1 MSTVIDIGR
10 LVRSSLTE
18 GRGIGISELHFS
30 HGDAARLVII
40 VLVAVS
46 LAMVV
51 VRSTIV
57 RRTPRHRV
65 GLPALLTRN
74 SSLSWSFLRHTPLL
88 VLMVGLP
95 SFIFA
100 LADPYSS
107 LTQRVESF
115 PGRRICVMIDAS
127 TSMVRPFS
135 APTLRQAASGSQAT
149 FLTTV
154 AAADR
159 FVQLR
164 INSKYRDLLA
174 LVEFGDQ
181 AYVVT
186 PFTTDYENVRLSL
199 SLVGDYT
206 EFVRFPDQG
215 TLIGRAI
222 DQGVELFRTFDFL
235 DATGNVMVLFSDGE
249 DSEVS
254 AGSKSVGELVQ
265 HARDAKVPIY
275 FVRVRFDRAFGGVI
289 SDSLWK
295 EAVEATGGR
304 YYAAPDESTLLRAIQ
319 DIDRVSPGRV
329 EIKQYVNRQPRFRPF
344 TLVAVA
350 AWSLATMLM
359 LTVPYFRR
367 FP

>member
-1 MSTVIDIGR
+1 LIDIGR
-10 LVRSSLTE
+10 LVESSLVE
-18 GRGIGISELHFS
+18 GRDLRISELHFS

-51 VRSTIV
+51 VRSTII
-57 RRTPRHRV
+57 RRTPSHRV
-65 GLPALLTRN
+65 GLPALLTTN
-74 SSLSWSFLRHTPLL
+74 GTFSWSFLRRAPLL

-95 SFIFA
+95 SFILA

-107 LTQRVESF
+107 LTQRVEAF
-115 PGRRICVMIDAS
+115 PGRRICLMIDAS

-135 APTLRQAASGSQAT
+135 APTLRQAGNGSQAT

-159 FVQLR
+159 FIQLR
-164 INSKYRDLLA
+164 VNGKYRDLMA

-186 PFTTDYENVRLSL
+186 PFTTDYENIRLSL

-206 EFVRFPDQG
+206 EFIRFPDQG
-215 TLIGRAI
+215 TLIGKAI
-222 DQGVELFRTFDFL
+222 DQGVELFRAFDFL

-254 AGSKSVGELVQ
+254 AGSKSVSELVQ
-265 HARDAKVPIY
+265 HARAAKVPIY
-275 FVRVRFDRAFGGVI
+275 FVRVRFDRAFGSVI
-289 SDSLWK
+289 SDALWK

-304 YYAAPDESTLLRAIQ
+304 YYAASDESTLLRAIQ
-319 DIDRVSPGRV
+319 DIDRISAGRI
-329 EIKQYVNRQPRFRPF
+329 EIKQYVSQRPRFRPF
-344 TLVAVA
+344 ALVAA
-350 AWSLATMLM
+350 ATWSLATMLM

>member
-1 MSTVIDIGR
+1 MSTLVDIGR
-10 LVRSSLTE
+10 LLDSSLAE
-18 GRGIGISELHFS
+18 GRGLRLADLHFW
-30 HGDAARLVII
+30 HGDAARLTII

-51 VRSTIV
+51 LRSTII
-57 RRTPRHRV
+57 RRTPRQRV
-65 GLPALLTRN
+65 GLPALLAPGN
-74 SSLSWSFLRHTPLL
+74 SFSWSFVRHAPLVL
-88 VLMVGLP
+88 LMVGLP
-95 SFIFA
+95 WFILA

-107 LTQRVESF
+107 LTQRKENF
-115 PGRRICVMIDAS
+115 PGRRICLMIDAS
-127 TSMVRPFS
+127 ASMVRPFS
-135 APTLRQAASGSQAT
+135 APTLRQAGTDSQAT

-164 INSKYRDLLA
+164 IKGKYRDLMA

-186 PFTTDYENVRLSL
+186 PFTTDYDNIRLSL
-199 SLVGDYT
+199 SLVGDFT
-206 EFVRFPDQG
+206 EFIRFPDQG

-222 DQGVELFRTFDFL
+222 EQSVELFRAFDFL
-235 DATGNVMVLFSDGE
+235 DASGNLMVLFSDGE
-249 DSEVS
+249 DSEVV
-254 AGSKSVGELVQ
+254 GRGRSVSELVQ
-265 HARDAKVPIY
+265 HAQTAKVPIY
-275 FVRVRFDRAFGGVI
+275 FVRTRFDRAFGSVV

-304 YYAAPDESTLLRAIQ
+304 YYAASDESTILRAIQ
-319 DIDRVSPGRV
+319 DIDRISVGRIEV
-329 EIKQYVNRQPRFRPF
+329 TQYVSQRPRFRPF
-344 TLVAVA
+344 TLVAA
-350 AWSLATMLM
+350 STWSLATMLM